1 VALAGD
7 DFCIVAADS
16 RLSSGYSIM
25 SRTTSKVSQLTDKCC
40 IASSGCNAD
49 QVTLHKLLKF
59 RIKMYGHQ
67 HEKQMSTPA
76 IGQMLSTTLYG
87 RRFFPYY
94 TFNVV
99 GGLDEK
105 GEGCVFSY
113 DAIGCIERLKYA
125 ATGTGSALI
134 EPFLDNMV
142 AYKNTDLKPT
152 VPRLVVVVANV
163 YLQKCLYASARF
175 QLRFRTRYFG

>member
-1 VALAGD
+1 
-7 DFCIVAADS
+7 
-16 RLSSGYSIM
+16 M
-25 SRTTSKVSQLTDKCC
+25 SRTTSKISQLTDRCC

-76 IGQMLSTTLYG
+76 IGQMLSTMLYG
-87 RRFFPYY
+87 RRMFPYY

-152 VPRLVVVVANV
+152 ISRSVVKRDFTRMSCKHLN
-163 YLQKCLYASARF
+163 SARTHL
-175 QLRFRTRYFG
+175 QCMGDITSQKVAHIVRF